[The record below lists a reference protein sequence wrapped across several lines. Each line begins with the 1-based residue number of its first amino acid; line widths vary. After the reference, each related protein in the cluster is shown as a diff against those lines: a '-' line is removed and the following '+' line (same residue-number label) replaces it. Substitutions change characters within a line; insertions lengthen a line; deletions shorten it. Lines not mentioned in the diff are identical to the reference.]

1 MSKSLI
7 QSFTKYTFV
16 GAFATFI
23 HYAIFLISIHF
34 FSSIPWKATMFGAA
48 GGALIAYILN
58 YHHTFLSH
66 AKHSVL
72 LPKFLIVASFGVLI
86 QTLIVAIF
94 TPQIHYLLAQLIAT
108 AVGLIL
114 TFMINRF
121 WTFV

>member
-72 LPKFLIVASFGVLI
+72 LPKFLVVASFGVFI

-94 TPQIHYLLAQLIAT
+94 SPQIHYLLAQLIAT
-108 AVGLIL
+108 SVGLIL
-114 TFMINRF
+114 TFVMNRF

>member
-1 MSKSLI
+1 MSKLLI

-23 HYAIFLISIHF
+23 HYAIFLIGIHF
-34 FSSIPWKATMFGAA
+34 FSTVPWKATIFGAA

-66 AKHSVL
+66 AKHSAL
-72 LPKFLIVASFGVLI
+72 LPKFLVVASFGVFI

-94 TPQIHYLLAQLIAT
+94 SPQIHYLVAQLIAT

-114 TFMINRF
+114 TFIINRF

>member
-1 MSKSLI
+1 MPKSLI

-34 FSSIPWKATMFGAA
+34 FSSIPWKATMLGAT
-48 GGALIAYILN
+48 GGALLAYLLN

-72 LPKFLIVASFGVLI
+72 LPKFLIVASFGVFI

-94 TPQIHYLLAQLIAT
+94 NPQIHYLLVQLIAT

-114 TFMINRF
+114 TFVMNRF